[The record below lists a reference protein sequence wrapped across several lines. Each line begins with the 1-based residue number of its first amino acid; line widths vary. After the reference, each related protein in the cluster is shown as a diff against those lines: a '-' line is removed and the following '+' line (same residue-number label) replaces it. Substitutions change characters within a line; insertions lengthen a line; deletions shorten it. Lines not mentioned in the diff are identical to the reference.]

1 MTIDLYVELR
11 RVAES
16 LERAGVSYALAG
28 GVAVSVYTT
37 PRATQDID
45 LVVTV
50 KDIHRATDEIAALGF
65 RRAGP
70 PMQVAAG
77 RLEIHRLVKFD
88 GSDLLPIDLLVPVDT
103 ALVGVLE
110 GRAQVEIEGHRV
122 FVVSVAGLRTLKRL
136 RGSAQD
142 LADLEALGLESE

>member
-11 RVAES
+11 RIAES
-16 LERAGVSYALAG
+16 LDRAGMSYALAG
-28 GVAVSVYTT
+28 GVAVSLYAE

-45 LVVTV
+45 LVVAAR
-50 KDIHRATDEIAALGF
+50 DIQRAVDEIAALGF

-88 GSDLLPIDLLVPVDT
+88 GPDLLPVDLLVPVDP
-103 ALVGVLE
+103 ALARVLE
-110 GRAQVEIEGHRV
+110 ERGSVEIGGHRV
-122 FVVSVAGLRTLKRL
+122 FVVSVAGLRRLKRL

-142 LADLEALGLESE
+142 HADLEALGPE